1 VTPIIVA
8 AAFAG
13 VCVAVFL
20 VGWRFFRMSEAP
32 EGITLEQ
39 ARRFGRLMMMAAT
52 ALLLFLVAAI
62 ARGDLRLIAGAKV
75 SQ

>member
-1 VTPIIVA
+1 MTPLV
-8 AAFAG
+8 FAILFAL
-13 VCVAVFL
+13 VCAGMFL
-20 VGWRFFRMSEAP
+20 LGLRVFRMAEP
-32 EGITLEQ
+32 PGGVTLEQ

-62 ARGDLRLIAGAKV
+62 ARGDLRLIAGAKA